1 MQSNKV
7 IQDKTCCKVEK
18 SNTDYFAKKDNAVSL
33 QKVRFS
39 YDGGKTWILDG
50 IDLEIAYGQRIAIIG
65 KNGSGKSTLAKII
78 AGLSS
83 PDSGIVTL

>member
-7 IQDKTCCKVEK
+7 IQDKTSCKDEK
-18 SNTDYFAKKDNAVSL
+18 SNTDYCAKKDNAVSL

-39 YDGGKTWILDG
+39 YDSGKTWILDG

-65 KNGSGKSTLAKII
+65 KNGSGKSTL
-78 AGLSS
+78 
-83 PDSGIVTL
+83 